1 MRHPERGV
9 TEQKGGCFAVA
20 IVLISLLLIGT
31 VTGLIIWGLMANAP
45 EPEVGEPAVNRIGV
59 YVEAAFRTEGNAEI
73 TVFGEVRPRVQ
84 IDVVSEV
91 SGRIIQVSPNFIEG
105 GSFRSGEVLITV
117 EDRDY
122 ALAVSEAKA
131 RVAGRKLELEQSLA
145 DADVAKRQLAND
157 ANPSDLALKK
167 PQIIQARSALEA
179 SELALDRAVSDLSR
193 TRISVPF
200 DARITATA
208 VDEGQYVS
216 IGRTVAS
223 VFSTDTAEVRLPLS
237 NADIAALGVPIGY
250 EAEDGLGLSVELVA
264 DVGGATMAP
273 EDGVWARARRG
284 SSVSFISR

>member
-59 YVEAAFRTEGNAEI
+59 YVEAAFRTEGKAEI

-131 RVAGRKLELEQSLA
+131 RVAGRKLEL
-145 DADVAKRQLAND
+145 
-157 ANPSDLALKK
+157 
-167 PQIIQARSALEA
+167 
-179 SELALDRAVSDLSR
+179 
-193 TRISVPF
+193 
-200 DARITATA
+200 
-208 VDEGQYVS
+208 
-216 IGRTVAS
+216 
-223 VFSTDTAEVRLPLS
+223 
-237 NADIAALGVPIGY
+237 
-250 EAEDGLGLSVELVA
+250 
-264 DVGGATMAP
+264 
-273 EDGVWARARRG
+273 
-284 SSVSFISR
+284 